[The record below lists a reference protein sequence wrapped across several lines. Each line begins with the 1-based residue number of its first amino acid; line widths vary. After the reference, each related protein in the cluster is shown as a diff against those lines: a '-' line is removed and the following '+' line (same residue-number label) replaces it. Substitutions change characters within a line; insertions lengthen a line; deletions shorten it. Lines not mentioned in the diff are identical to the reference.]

1 MTLLHHSYSTN
12 GVRPSLP
19 FKGTS
24 LEGEVIEVLTY
35 SEDGKFTVAVD
46 VIGRP
51 CSAKARSKLLSC
63 LQSEEL
69 TNIEVVDEDIVSSE
83 NGIRV
88 YSTCH
93 ESVFQQLSNEGE

>member
-1 MTLLHHSYSTN
+1 MKKGCKDFSERIAKS
-12 GVRPSLP
+12 

-24 LEGEVIEVLTY
+24 LEGAAIEVLTY
-35 SEDGKFTVAVD
+35 SEDGEFTVAID

-63 LQSEEL
+63 LQSEGL
-69 TNIEVVDEDIVSSE
+69 TNIEVVDDDIVSSE

-93 ESVFQQLSNEGE
+93 ESVFQQLSNEGD